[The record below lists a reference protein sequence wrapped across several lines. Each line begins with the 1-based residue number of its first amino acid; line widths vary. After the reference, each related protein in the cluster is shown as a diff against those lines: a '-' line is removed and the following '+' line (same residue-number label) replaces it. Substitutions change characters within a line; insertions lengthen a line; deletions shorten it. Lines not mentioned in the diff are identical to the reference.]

1 MAPKLAYEYWECQR
15 GALPDLAPFAF
26 TALCRPVSSACVE
39 RVFSMLTLIDTAT
52 RRNLGMDHLSDF
64 LFFRVHTDILEGR
77 MHSIAN
83 AVRKWYI
90 ISRL

>member
-1 MAPKLAYEYWECQR
+1 MALKLAYEYWECQR

-64 LFFRVHTDILEGR
+64 LFFRMHTDILEGR

-83 AVRKWYI
+83 AVRKWYT